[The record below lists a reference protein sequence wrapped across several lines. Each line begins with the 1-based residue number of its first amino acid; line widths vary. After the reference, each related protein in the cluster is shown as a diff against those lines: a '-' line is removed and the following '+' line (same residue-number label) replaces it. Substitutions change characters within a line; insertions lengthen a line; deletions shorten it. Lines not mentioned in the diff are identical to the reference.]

1 MECQLMIKKELKS
14 DKLISQD
21 VQLYFE
27 IDTFLPRL
35 VFSLYIL
42 KMLILIL
49 TKNKICPWKPLLPQ
63 PLALPSLR
71 YSGITMNDTWTPIV
85 KLRQMADLFSKICSA
100 VFPWKRVEC
109 VSPFKNKWKS
119 AMELFLI
126 SQFSLFA
133 NRSLQ

>member
-1 MECQLMIKKELKS
+1 MIKKDFKS

-49 TKNKICPWKPLLPQ
+49 TKNKICP
-63 PLALPSLR
+63 
-71 YSGITMNDTWTPIV
+71 
-85 KLRQMADLFSKICSA
+85 
-100 VFPWKRVEC
+100 
-109 VSPFKNKWKS
+109 
-119 AMELFLI
+119 
-126 SQFSLFA
+126 
-133 NRSLQ
+133 